1 MAKQVRFQEKS
12 LTGRL
17 RSSKWFSFQH
27 FKPAI
32 SRGRCCLKDLTFSA
46 SCQESASFASPAST
60 EKDAAFLCVKTLS
73 GAFGMYM
80 KKKRG
85 FYVAVPARG
94 LISTAKFL
102 WAIQKFF
109 QAIISNQS
117 PILMC
122 WIFLL
127 FALQL
132 LVRCNAFRIS
142 TCFGKKSPPFGHRL
156 FSTYWLTD
164 PVNELCCSPDTQPEL
179 SCSPVLLSEPN
190 EVEVF

>member
-1 MAKQVRFQEKS
+1 M
-12 LTGRL
+12 

-46 SCQESASFASPAST
+46 SCQESALFTSPAST

-94 LISTAKFL
+94 LISTAKFF

-132 LVRCNAFRIS
+132 LIRCNAFRIS
-142 TCFGKKSPPFGHRL
+142 TCFGKNPFAPKPINIHYLPFRQKKIVHLSFNFL
-156 FSTYWLTD
+156 FSCGIVYNANSW
-164 PVNELCCSPDTQPEL
+164 VANFTQFL
-179 SCSPVLLSEPN
+179 FQYAHATFSW
-190 EVEVF
+190 